1 MAFLKAYKG
10 FRPEGRNSNSNN
22 LFFTLSKVQRIIPS
36 INRKLAPKFIRVIPV
51 DLRWGVLA
59 DESKNCEEIQK
70 TCLNQ
75 IDKCRENVL
84 YMPWFLGLRTERYGW
99 VQDNYLSYDSFEQP
113 K

>member
-1 MAFLKAYKG
+1 MLQ
-10 FRPEGRNSNSNN
+10 
-22 LFFTLSKVQRIIPS
+22 VQRVIPS

-75 IDKCRENVL
+75 IDKCRDVL
-84 YMPWFLGLRTERYGW
+84 CMPWFLGLRTDRYGW
-99 VQDNYLSYDSFEQP
+99 VQDSYLPDNGFEQP
-113 K
+113 Q